1 MERGNLA
8 QTCSEYDDLINL
20 THFFEEVVHTRAL
33 DYVDIV
39 PVILDFDRYNIISL
53 LNRLDRKVRHRIPS
67 ECEIRHYLEATMHQR
82 LVEIKDEALA
92 SHVLRGD
99 WGE

>member
-1 MERGNLA
+1 MCHDVMNIQLVQHGIRILA
-8 QTCSEYDDLINL
+8 QTCCEYDDLINL
-20 THFFEEVVHTRAL
+20 AHFFQEVVHARAL

-53 LNRLDRKVRHRIPS
+53 LDR
-67 ECEIRHYLEATMHQR
+67 LEATVHQG
-82 LVEIKDEALA
+82 LVEIKDEAFA